1 MMRTP
6 TTVEVRTLQELF
18 DRAAMPFDAKTLLV
32 ESMDDGGMGSLK
44 IGIDHSERSFG
55 SACAELELNDDD
67 GKPVL
72 FSLYLDKAGGPYEMD
87 AFKSDFSETV
97 MLKNNS

>member
-6 TTVEVRTLQELF
+6 TTGEVRILQKLF
-18 DRAAMPFDAKTLLV
+18 ERAAMPFDAELLLV
-32 ESMDDGGMGSLK
+32 DSMDDGGMGSLK
-44 IGIDHSERSFG
+44 IGIAHSERSFG
-55 SACAELELNDDD
+55 SVCAELEFNDDD

-72 FSLYLDKAGGPYEMD
+72 FSLYLDTAGNPYEMD
-87 AFKSDFSETV
+87 AFKSDYSETT